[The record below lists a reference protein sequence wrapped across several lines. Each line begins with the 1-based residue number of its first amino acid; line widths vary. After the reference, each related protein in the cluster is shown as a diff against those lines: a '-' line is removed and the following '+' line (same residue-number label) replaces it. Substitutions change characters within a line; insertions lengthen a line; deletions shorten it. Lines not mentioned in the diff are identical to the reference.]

1 MKKLLKVLAA
11 IFIVFLGLVGIGVYF
26 LSNLFSG
33 MCANEIFSEVQSP
46 DGKFRAVI
54 FQRDCGATTGFSTQI
69 SLILAKDKLEN
80 EGGNIF
86 IVDGHPNDRKIG
98 ITWQGPKKLII
109 KNGSGLQSHKKE
121 SRYQGVSIDYE

>member
-11 IFIVFLGLVGIGVYF
+11 IFIVFLGLVGIGVYA
-26 LSNLFSG
+26 LDNLFSG
-33 MCANEIFSEVQSP
+33 MCGNEIFSEVQSP
-46 DGKFRAVI
+46 DNKFRAVI

-69 SLILAKDKLEN
+69 SLILAEDKLEN

-86 IVDGHPNDRKIG
+86 IVDGHPNGRKIG
-98 ITWQGPKKLII
+98 ITWQGPKKLVIN
-109 KNGSGLQSHKKE
+109 NGSGLQPHKKE

>member
-11 IFIVFLGLVGIGVYF
+11 IFIVFLGLVGIGIYV
-26 LSNLFSG
+26 LGNLFSG
-33 MCANEIFSEVQSP
+33 MCGNEIFSEVQSP
-46 DGKFRAVI
+46 DGKFRAVV

-69 SLILAKDKLEN
+69 SILLAKDKLEN

-98 ITWQGPKKLII
+98 ITWEGPKKL
-109 KNGSGLQSHKKE
+109 KSNNGSGLPSHKKE
-121 SRYQGVSIDYE
+121 SRYQGVSIEYE